1 MHDQSDY
8 KSPEWTILKLLNWTT
23 SYFKSHKIE
32 SPRPCSEILL
42 ANILKTN
49 RIDLYLQYDQP
60 LNRDELD
67 KFKALIKRRVK
78 REPVAYITGVKE
90 FWSLNLAV
98 TKDVLIPRPETECLV
113 EAALSLLP
121 AGFGSDSNFCP
132 KRILDLG
139 TGTGAIILALS
150 SEQPGHLYYASDCS
164 VKAIKVAKENAK
176 RNNLNETV
184 RFFVGDWFSP
194 INDKKTFFDI
204 IISNPPY
211 IQTGALCSLQ
221 PEIYEYEPAIAL
233 DGDEDG
239 LSSLRHIISSAHIY
253 LNRQG
258 SLFLEIGHDQK
269 DAVRK
274 IIDDSERYDDVVF
287 SKDYSGYDRVV
298 RMRKI

>member
-8 KSPEWTILKLLNWTT
+8 RNPEWTILKLLKWTT

-32 SPRPCSEILL
+32 SPRPGSEILL
-42 ANILKTN
+42 ANILKIN
-49 RIDLYLQYDQP
+49 RIDLYLRYDQP

-113 EAALSLLP
+113 EAALLLLP
-121 AGFGSDSNFCP
+121 AGFGSDSSFCP

-176 RNNLNETV
+176 RNNLNEAV

-194 INDKKTFFDI
+194 INEKKAFFDI

-221 PEIYEYEPAIAL
+221 PEIYEYEPGIAL

-239 LSSLRHIISSAHIY
+239 LSSLRRIINSAHIY

-298 RMRKI
+298 RMRKK